1 MADDTDYYAVLE
13 VMPEAD
19 EAAIRLAYRRLA
31 LRYHPDVAGTGS
43 AERMRALNLAYR
55 VLGNPEQRRLY
66 DLEHGISV
74 PPPAPE
80 PPPQQHPHPHPHPY
94 PHPQPQ
100 PPPVARRVPLKGLES
115 ATSGPLQRIAALG
128 LDDSTP
134 LAALHVAAAGPYL
147 AAGLLDGR
155 VAVWDFI
162 QRRLLRTLSL
172 GAASTAGVLQ
182 DVRLSASGAYAA
194 AWGFQFGTRVWQLA
208 DGRTL
213 WNAAVHGPAGVLD
226 VQLWDAPPIARLA
239 LPDAPMALADDDPF
253 RWAHEGRAATAILTR
268 PLIGPVDPAW
278 SIALECWE
286 APARPPSG
294 ETFDRWRVHRRFLSS
309 DGARLLTFSTGRP
322 DRSSVLRVL
331 SLWDLAHRARGG
343 TVQPRRASRIAEP
356 LEYLDFPIIT
366 TPDLAFAAA
375 SFRGSAMRI
384 YTIRDGRHTALAT
397 GRLPAEAQVA
407 LAPDGSLVAVAAERT
422 LVLWSVAMGKPV
434 QEWRF
439 AAAITAL
446 TCGLSGDRPC
456 WSVGLA
462 NGRIEVWA

>member
-1 MADDTDYYAVLE
+1 MADDTDYYTVLE
-13 VMPEAD
+13 VAPEAD

-31 LRYHPDVAGTGS
+31 MRYHPDVAGTGS
-43 AERMRALNLAYR
+43 AERMRAINLAYR

-66 DLEHGISV
+66 DLQRGITV

-80 PPPQQHPHPHPHPY
+80 PPPQPSPH
-94 PHPQPQ
+94 QQ
-100 PPPVARRVPLKGLES
+100 PPPPSRRAPLNGVES
-115 ATSGPLQRIAALG
+115 ATAGPLQRIAGLG
-128 LDDSTP
+128 LDDATP
-134 LAALHVAAAGPYL
+134 LAALHIAATGPYL

-162 QRRLLRTLSL
+162 QHRLLRTLSL
-172 GAASTAGVLQ
+172 GATSAAGVLQ
-182 DVRLSASGAYAA
+182 DVRLSPSGAYAA

-253 RWAHEGRAATAILTR
+253 RWAHEGRHASAILTR
-268 PLIGPVDPAW
+268 PLVGPVDPAW
-278 SIALECWE
+278 SIPLQCWE
-286 APARPPSG
+286 APVRPQPGEPS
-294 ETFDRWRVHRRFLSS
+294 DRWRVHRRFLSS

-322 DRSSVLRVL
+322 DRSPVLRVL
-331 SLWDLAHRARGG
+331 SLWDLAHRALGG
-343 TVQPRRASRIAEP
+343 GAQPRRVSRIAEP
-356 LEYLDFPIIT
+356 LEYLDFPIAT

-375 SFRGSAMRI
+375 SFRGSVMRI
-384 YTIRDGRHTALAT
+384 YTIRDERHATLAT
-397 GRLPAEAQVA
+397 GPLPAEAQVA
-407 LAPDGSLVAVAAERT
+407 LAPDGSLLAVAAERT
-422 LVLWSVAMGKPV
+422 LVLWSAATGKPV
-434 QEWRF
+434 QQWSF
-439 AAAITAL
+439 AAAVTAL
-446 TCGLSGDRPC
+446 ACGISGDRPC